1 MKNNIIKK
9 IEDIIG
15 KKNVFLSSEDKNKY
29 LTEWRNRYPGKARA
43 VLRPK
48 STKEVSLL
56 LKLFHQKN
64 IPVTPQGGNTGLVG
78 GQITYSSK
86 DFIISLERMN
96 KLINFNKV
104 DETII
109 VQAGMLLTQI
119 HNICD
124 ENDMLFPLS
133 LASEGSCTIGGNL
146 ATNAGG
152 VGVLYYGNTRDLT
165 LGLEV
170 VLSDGSIINLLKT
183 LKKDNTGYSLK
194 DLFVGSEGTLGI
206 ITAASLK
213 IFQKPKDKL
222 TFLASTGS
230 PKKAL
235 DFLRMLQKN
244 TSIPLTSFE
253 IMNNHS
259 VDIVLRNFGETKLP
273 ISKKSNWYILFEFSS
288 YEKNKNTTESISE
301 IVNLGIE
308 KKFIIDAVF
317 ANSKK
322 QSKEIWNIRENI
334 SEAQRKDGASI
345 KNDISVPIFAVD
357 EFIKKADLIV
367 SKEIPKAKNITF
379 GHLGDGNIHYNIA
392 QPKKLD
398 KESFLKLENMLRKKL
413 LSLVVKMDGSFSAE
427 HGIGIARK
435 QDAVK
440 IKGDEI
446 RIMKNI
452 KKSLDPKNILNPGKI
467 FD

>member
-9 IEDIIG
+9 IEEIIG
-15 KKNVFLSSEDKNKY
+15 KKNVLLSSEDKSKY
-29 LTEWRNRYPGKARA
+29 LIEWRNRYPGKAQA
-43 VLRPK
+43 ILRPK

-56 LKLFHQKN
+56 LKLFNKN
-64 IPVTPQGGNTGLVG
+64 NISVTPQGGNTGLVG

-86 DFIISLERMN
+86 DFIVSLERMK
-96 KLINFNKV
+96 KLISFNKI
-104 DETII
+104 DETMV
-109 VQAGMLLTQI
+109 VQSGMLLSEI
-119 HNICD
+119 HAICE

-152 VGVLYYGNTRDLT
+152 VGVLYYGNTRELT

-194 DLFVGSEGTLGI
+194 DLFIGSEGTLGI

-213 IFQKPKDKL
+213 IFQKPKEKF
-222 TFLASTGS
+222 TFLASSRS
-230 PKKAL
+230 PKKSL
-235 DFLRMLQKN
+235 EFLRMIQKN

-253 IMNNHS
+253 IMNNNS
-259 VDIVLRNFGETKLP
+259 IKTVLKNIDGAILP
-273 ISKKSNWYILFEFSS
+273 ISEEAEWYILIEFSS
-288 YEKNKNTTESISE
+288 YEKKLDAIDKINE
-301 IVNLGIE
+301 IVNLGLE
-308 KKFIIDAVF
+308 KKIISNAVF

-322 QSKEIWNIRENI
+322 QSKQIWDLRENI

-357 EFIKKADLIV
+357 EFIKKADSIV
-367 SKEIPKAKNITF
+367 SKAIPKAKKITF
-379 GHLGDGNIHYNIA
+379 GHLGDGNIHYNIS
-392 QPKKLD
+392 QPENLSQD
-398 KESFLKLENMLRKKL
+398 SFFKLERPLREKL
-413 LSLVVKMDGSFSAE
+413 LSLIVNMDGSFSAE
-427 HGIGIARK
+427 HGIGIVRK
-435 QDAVK
+435 KDALK

-446 RIMKNI
+446 KIMKSI